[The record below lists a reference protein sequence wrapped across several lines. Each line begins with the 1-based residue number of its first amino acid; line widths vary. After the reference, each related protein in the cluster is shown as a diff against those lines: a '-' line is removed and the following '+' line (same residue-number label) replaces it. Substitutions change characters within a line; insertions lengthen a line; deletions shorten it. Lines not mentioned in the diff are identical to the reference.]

1 MIPEVKGSGDGIVIA
16 RGAPERSDNKVSL
29 MQLEFSLSRGK
40 KKPLSINVKV
50 SIIRREKEERER
62 QQIVDRKSR

>member
-1 MIPEVKGSGDGIVIA
+1 MKVSGDGIVIA
-16 RGAPERSDNKVSL
+16 RVAPERSDNKVSL

-62 QQIVDRKSR
+62 QQVMDRKSR